1 MAFPRKRAI
10 ADRRESEVNAMPDTT
25 DHTIHT
31 LVPSTS
37 RGRYALD
44 DPLHGQDLT
53 SGQPLALLLGGRW
66 IDGSIEHASG
76 LYAIEQVLQPVSSG
90 YYFLASDGNVC
101 GLCAGMQVRA
111 R

>member
-1 MAFPRKRAI
+1 MSDDI
-10 ADRRESEVNAMPDTT
+10 
-25 DHTIHT
+25 IYT

-53 SGQPLALLLGGRW
+53 SGQPLALLLGGCW

-76 LYAIEQVLQPVSSG
+76 LYTSEHTPQAVSSG
-90 YYFLASDGNVC
+90 YYFLASDGNMC
-101 GLCAGMQVRA
+101 GLCAGMKVR
-111 R
+111 RR

>member
-1 MAFPRKRAI
+1 
-10 ADRRESEVNAMPDTT
+10 MPDT
-25 DHTIHT
+25 TIHT

-44 DPLHGQDLT
+44 DPLHGQYLT
-53 SGQPLALLLGGRW
+53 SGQTLALLLGGRW

-76 LYAIEQVLQPVSSG
+76 LYAREHTPQPVSSG

-101 GLCAGMQVRA
+101 GLCAGMKVRG

>member
-1 MAFPRKRAI
+1 MS
-10 ADRRESEVNAMPDTT
+10 DDT
-25 DHTIHT
+25 IYT

-53 SGQPLALLLGGRW
+53 SGQSLALLLGGCW

-76 LYAIEQVLQPVSSG
+76 LYAIEKALQSVSSG

-101 GLCAGMQVRA
+101 GLCTGMKVRKK
-111 R
+111 

>member
-1 MAFPRKRAI
+1 MS
-10 ADRRESEVNAMPDTT
+10 DDT
-25 DHTIHT
+25 IYT

-53 SGQPLALLLGGRW
+53 SGQSLTLLLGGRW
-66 IDGSIEHASG
+66 IDGSIEHASC
-76 LYAIEQVLQPVSSG
+76 LYANEHMPQAVSSG

-101 GLCAGMQVRA
+101 GLCAGMKVRRNKQVGVSHTHHTHTH
-111 R
+111 

>member
-1 MAFPRKRAI
+1 MS
-10 ADRRESEVNAMPDTT
+10 DV
-25 DHTIHT
+25 TIYT

-53 SGQPLALLLGGRW
+53 SGQSLALVLGGRW
-66 IDGSIEHASG
+66 IDDSIEYASC
-76 LYAIEQVLQPVSSG
+76 LYANEHMPQAVYSG

-101 GLCAGMQVRA
+101 GLCEGRESLRKVTGGDR
-111 R
+111 

>member
-1 MAFPRKRAI
+1 MN
-10 ADRRESEVNAMPDTT
+10 DDT
-25 DHTIHT
+25 IYT
-31 LVPSTS
+31 LVPSTR

-53 SGQPLALLLGGRW
+53 SGQSLALLLGGRW

-76 LYAIEQVLQPVSSG
+76 LYASEHTTRPVSSG
-90 YYFLASDGNVC
+90 YYFLASDGTVC
-101 GLCAGMQVRA
+101 GLCAGMKVRG